1 MRGGPMSHPDE
12 NSNTNP
18 VTSQSGKAPEPQTPD
33 APGQQQAKNS
43 SSSQPDTPDRR
54 TAGRS
59 VGMRSRLLPLVLT
72 ALMVLSAILTD
83 PAAAGASR
91 GSEPTAGRP
100 PLNRALARLVLSPA
114 QASIRSGASQAYTA
128 TGYDAAG
135 HELGDAT
142 TQTSFSINQDGSC
155 TGPSCMATK
164 GGRHTITGTV
174 HLGNRVIS
182 DTATLQV
189 VPPGPVEPP
198 HPTVEPIR
206 RPVAP
211 PHSPVQSP
219 RGRGESSGRPVAPSQ
234 GPAESPRHPVRR
246 SLPLARL
253 VMSPARVFMP
263 YGGKVTYH
271 AEGYDAAGHPLGDV
285 TAQTSL
291 SIRFS
296 AAKTSR
302 PIRPDGSCTEATC
315 TATKLGRHTVTGTV
329 DLGNETISGTAAVQV
344 VPRHR
349 RMGRP
354 QPLAR
359 LELSPS
365 TATIQAGEHRDYTA
379 EGYDAAGHDLGD
391 YTAYTS
397 FSIDPPGACTG
408 TTCTAT
414 RTGDYTVTGTVT
426 GTKFTGTAILHVGA
440 GPLATLELQPGEATI
455 GVGATQAY
463 IARGFDADH
472 HRLGDYT
479 TRTRFSIKEPN
490 GSCTQASCGAT
501 QPGDY
506 TVTGTVTGTTVTG
519 TATLHVVAG
528 PLATLELQP
537 GEATIGV
544 GATQAYIAR
553 GFDADHHRLGDYTT
567 RTRFS
572 IKEPNGSCTQ
582 DSCGATQPGDYTVT
596 GTVTGTKV
604 TGTAI
609 LHVVAG
615 PLATLELQPGE
626 ATIGVGATQAYIA
639 RGFDADHHRLGDY
652 TTRTR
657 FSIKEPNGSCTQDS
671 CGATQ
676 PGDYTVTG
684 TVTGTKVT
692 GTAILHVVAGPL
704 ATLELQPGEATI
716 GVGATQ
722 AYIAR
727 GFDADHHRL
736 GDYT

>member
-72 ALMVLSAILTD
+72 ALMVLSTILTD

-164 GGRHTITGTV
+164 GGRHTITSTV

-234 GPAESPRHPVRR
+234 GPAESPRHQVGR

-263 YGGKVTYH
+263 SGGKVTYH

-397 FSIDPPGACTG
+397 FSIDLPGACTGTTCTATRTGDYTVTGTVTGTKVTGTAILHVGAGPLAKLRLGPSEATIQAGGRVTYHADGADAYGNPLGELTAKTGFSIDPPGACTG

-426 GTKFTGTAILHVGA
+426 GTKVTGTAILHVGA
-440 GPLATLELQPGEATI
+440 GPLAKLRLGPSEATI
-455 GVGATQAY
+455 QAGGRVTYHADGADAY
-463 IARGFDADH
+463 GNP
-472 HRLGDYT
+472 LGELT
-479 TRTRFSIKEPN
+479 AKTGFSIDLP
-490 GSCTQASCGAT
+490 GAC
-501 QPGDY
+501 
-506 TVTGTVTGTTVTG
+506 TGTTC
-519 TATLHVVAG
+519 TAT
-528 PLATLELQP
+528 
-537 GEATIGV
+537 
-544 GATQAYIAR
+544 
-553 GFDADHHRLGDYTT
+553 
-567 RTRFS
+567 RT
-572 IKEPNGSCTQ
+572 
-582 DSCGATQPGDYTVT
+582 GDYTVT

-609 LHVVAG
+609 LHVGAG
-615 PLATLELQPGE
+615 PLAKLRLGPSE
-626 ATIGVGATQAYIA
+626 ATIQAGGRVTYHADGADAYGNPLGELTA
-639 RGFDADHHRLGDY
+639 KTGFSIDLPGACIG
-652 TTRTR
+652 TTCTATRT
-657 FSIKEPNGSCTQDS
+657 
-671 CGATQ
+671 
-676 PGDYTVTG
+676 GDYTVTG

-692 GTAILHVVAGPL
+692 GTAILHVGAGPL
-704 ATLELQPGEATI
+704 AKL
-716 GVGATQ
+716 
-722 AYIAR
+722 
-727 GFDADHHRL
+727 RL
-736 GDYT
+736 GPS